1 MDDAVVA
8 YSKLETGFD
17 LKEIAGH
24 CLVLVVD
31 RDSKYFGKIGSLV
44 NRLTREENEVYLVEF
59 MKGKRRIR
67 EEFNFRGRWKEGGE
81 DPEKKL
87 YLSRNPYGLLKEKEN
102 LFKLFRD

>member
-1 MDDAVVA
+1 MDDAIVA

-31 RDSKYFGKIGSLV
+31 RDSKYFGKIGSLWSIS
-44 NRLTREENEVYLVEF
+44 TKDSREIYTVEF

-67 EEFNFRGRWKEGGE
+67 EEFSFRERWKEGGE
-81 DPEKKL
+81 DIEKGL